1 MLSSA
6 KIIGIFVTLLL
17 VVVGISVVVVVKV
30 EKAVVENS
38 SVVVVSHAISV
49 DSVVTALN
57 GCVV

>member
-1 MLSSA
+1 VLGSA
-6 KIIGIFVTLLL
+6 KTIGMFVTLLV

-49 DSVVTALN
+49 DSVVTALK

>member
-1 MLSSA
+1 MLGSA
-6 KIIGIFVTLLL
+6 KTIGMFVTLLV

-49 DSVVTALN
+49 DSVVTALK

>member
-1 MLSSA
+1 MLCSA
-6 KIIGIFVTLLL
+6 KTIGMFVTLLL